1 MLCHG
6 CHWLDHPLLAEQRVG
21 SEDSH
26 HKPLNLPAT
35 IKIKKSTLT
44 PLPFFIIWE
53 AVWTPWLSAQ
63 LTEHVHFIV
72 KHTEFAFIWRRNV
85 LNKSHYYVIKAF
97 LSLLLLH
104 LQSLQRKKM
113 DYICITV
120 YVFTMHHRSHE
131 LPCP

>member
-44 PLPFFIIWE
+44 PLPFFIIRG
-53 AVWTPWLSAQ
+53 ASLDSLVISSANRAC
-63 LTEHVHFIV
+63 TFYCR
-72 KHTEFAFIWRRNV
+72 HTEFAFIWRRNV